1 MGRRILQKGFRKE
14 RAPHNAAIALLLVIG
29 GFALAG
35 PTGLLAW
42 SENLR
47 LLDKR
52 AAHLEVL
59 NKERAALANRV
70 ELLNPDA
77 VDPDLA
83 AELLRS
89 ELNVVH
95 PHEVVVE
102 LED

>member
-1 MGRRILQKGFRKE
+1 MGRRISASRFRKP
-14 RAPHNAAIALLLVIG
+14 RAPHNLAIAGLLVIG
-29 GFALAG
+29 GLAIAG

-52 AAHLEVL
+52 AAHLEAV

-70 ELLNPDA
+70 ELMDPEA

-83 AELLRS
+83 MELLRS

-95 PHEVVVE
+95 PHEIVVE
-102 LED
+102 LDD